1 MKSVSKKFLKKDQA
15 ILTSEISILKQVD
28 HPNIVRLFEVFE
40 DKKYIHF
47 VMELCEGGDLLDN
60 IIENQLLSEARVA

>member
-1 MKSVSKKFLKKDQA
+1 
-15 ILTSEISILKQVD
+15 VD
-28 HPNIVRLFEVFE
+28 HPNIVKLYEVFE

-60 IIENQLLSEARVA
+60 VIENQLLNEARVA